1 MSDSVAERS
10 NEAFK
15 ERRIRAVK
23 NDLDSGASL
32 LARKALA
39 DLIDYA
45 EECQTDTA
53 QGLYHELMN
62 LSESLRLARPSMA
75 ALESAMLRWQEKM
88 PEDVSHWSL
97 GATRETAVEVSEQ
110 LERAME
116 DAQRNAVQALVDVL
130 KPGVTLMTHSCSS
143 SVMALF
149 KRLHDEGKA
158 FRAIITESQP
168 GMEGRKLARHLDKL
182 GVETLY
188 ITDAQMGNF
197 VMQADRVIVGADSL
211 LRDGTLVNKAG
222 TKLLA
227 LTAQDAG
234 VPFVVLAD
242 SFKHSASLPEDVIL
256 EAMPEDE
263 LDLPGLHHVEAHNI
277 YFDLTPG
284 RLIDVWVDEYGPS
297 TQFKSRR

>member
-23 NDLDSGASL
+23 NDLDSGASV

-39 DLIDYA
+39 DLMDYA
-45 EECQTDTA
+45 EECQIDSA
-53 QGLYHELMN
+53 SGLYHELMN
-62 LSESLRLARPSMA
+62 LSQSLRLARPSMA
-75 ALESAMLRWQEKM
+75 ALENAMLRWQDQI
-88 PEDVSHWSL
+88 PEEMSHWSL
-97 GATRETAVEVSEQ
+97 GAARETAVEVAQQ
-110 LERAME
+110 LEKSME
-116 DAQRNAVQALVDVL
+116 DAQRHAVQALVDVI
-130 KPGVTLMTHSCSS
+130 KPGMTLMTHSCSS
-143 SVMALF
+143 SIMALF
-149 KRLHDEGKA
+149 KRLKGEGKA

-168 GMEGRKLARHLDKL
+168 GMEGRKLARYLDKL
-182 GVETLY
+182 EVETLY

-211 LRDGTLVNKAG
+211 LRDGTLVNKTG

-227 LTAQDAG
+227 LAAQDAG

-256 EAMPEDE
+256 EAMAVDE

-284 RLIDVWVDEYGPS
+284 RLVDVWIDEYGPS